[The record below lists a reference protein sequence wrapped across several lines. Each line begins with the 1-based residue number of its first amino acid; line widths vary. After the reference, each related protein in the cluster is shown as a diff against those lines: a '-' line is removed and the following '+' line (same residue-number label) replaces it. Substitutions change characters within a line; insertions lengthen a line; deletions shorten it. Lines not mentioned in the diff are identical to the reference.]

1 MGYDAILARSPS
13 IIYQPGGTASD
24 LVVTS
29 WAQVQKFIA
38 ARQGSCVVFVDD
50 SFTSP
55 ATVPAATG
63 VTDGMAKLELRPFRE
78 DIHNYVTLVVEDG
91 ATLKGIN
98 KIVGTLVVLGDTM
111 SATPAFSWDYTVT
124 VVGVPWPI
132 LYLEDNAYIGTT
144 TTATEPA
151 IFVASANPLNI
162 VISGQGGV
170 IQGTVGIPV
179 VDLGAGGTLVQFFLY
194 SAKLEGGSF
203 SAPTFPIDPS
213 WVSGSGTAVIEY
225 DSSTVALSA
234 GIQNTHAT
242 TNTLVQLDTNLVEMT
257 FTVGIG
263 NVLVTLQDGPI
274 AMLPKFGLLPCELE
288 GFGGSGGGGG
298 GQAGGAANGVGGG
311 GSGGVPLQRGFFTFD
326 LSHRLDI
333 LIGAGGTAGTAGAAP
348 AGNGGNGSDGTSTEA
363 LDFTT
368 KIALTLLGGS
378 SGGQGGGPG
387 PGRGGATYPGGVF
400 VPNISDVN
408 GPPYGSGFVQAGG
421 IGGSM
426 NNPGAFG
433 QGALTSLLR
442 PALPL
447 PTTPWGG
454 GPGGSSG
461 AGEGGGGG
469 GGGAGIT
476 GPGSG
481 GGSGQPA
488 GTPGGNGGG
497 TAPNSG
503 SGAGGGAGGAGV
515 TDNGGAGGTG
525 STGLAKLRFLMP

>member
-1 MGYDAILARSPS
+1 MSYDAILARSPS
-13 IIYQPGGTASD
+13 IIYQPGGVASD

-38 ARQGSCVVFVDD
+38 ARQGSVVVYIDT
-50 SFTSP
+50 SITSP
-55 ATVPAATG
+55 ATVPGVTG
-63 VTDGMAKLELRPFRE
+63 VTDGEARLELRPFRQ
-78 DIHNYVTLVVEDG
+78 DNHNYTMLIVEDG
-91 ATLKGIN
+91 ATLKGID
-98 KIVGTLVVLGDTM
+98 KISGTLAVFGDTM
-111 SATPAFSWDYTVT
+111 SATPAFAWDFTVT
-124 VVGVPWPI
+124 AAGVPWVA
-132 LYLEDNAYIGTT
+132 LYLEDGAFIGTT
-144 TTATEPA
+144 STATNPA
-151 IFVASANPLNI
+151 ILVVAPDPVNI
-162 VISGQGGV
+162 VVSGQGGIVQGAPAISV
-170 IQGTVGIPV
+170 ITVGA
-179 VDLGAGGTLVQFFLY
+179 GALLQLFFY
-194 SAKLEGGSF
+194 AASLENGPF
-203 SAPTFPIDPS
+203 FAPTFPISPQ
-213 WVSGSGTAVIEY
+213 WVSGAGIVQIEY

-234 GIQNTHAT
+234 GIQNTNAA
-242 TNTLVQLDTNLVEMT
+242 TNTLIQLDTNLVEMT

-263 NVLVTLQDGPI
+263 NVLVTLQDGPVVK
-274 AMLPKFGLLPCELE
+274 LPKFGLLPCELE

-333 LIGAGGTAGTAGAAP
+333 LIGAGGTPGTAGAAP

-368 KIALTLLGGS
+368 NIALTLLGGS